1 MLTMVIGQKL
11 KERLHLLER
20 RAAELQSSASTT
32 KLHCHGYDDECY
44 SNASSN
50 SSTSS
55 DEHCRHC
62 SHAASRA
69 GTASP
74 PTQYSNQF
82 GSYGQSGHL
91 SHINRSPNP
100 QTLGPEMLPYYQD
113 MRQIPG
119 YPVSAPPDLSL
130 SAPFI
135 ADGSQDLGMDLQY
148 LQQFDMPLM
157 KFEPDELPSPYLN
170 C

>member
-1 MLTMVIGQKL
+1 MVIGQKL

-20 RAAELQSSASTT
+20 RAAELQSSASAT
-32 KLHCHGYDDECY
+32 KSHCQGYDDECY
-44 SNASSN
+44 SNVSSN
-50 SSTSS
+50 ASTSS

-62 SHAASRA
+62 SHVASRA

-82 GSYGQSGHL
+82 GTYGHSSHL
-91 SHINRSPNP
+91 NHINRSPNL
-100 QTLGPEMLPYYQD
+100 QTLGPDMLPYYQD

-119 YPVSAPPDLSL
+119 YTVSAPPDMSL
-130 SAPFI
+130 SAPFL
-135 ADGSQDLGMDLQY
+135 ADGSQDMGMDLQY
-148 LQQFDMPLM
+148 LQQFDMPML
-157 KFEPDELPSPYLN
+157 KFEPEELPSPYMN